1 MISIPFDTMAMKLL
15 GDIHIRELYS
25 NILEE
30 RPVYMLENEEVC
42 EIAKN
47 ILQKH
52 CSLFEGTVIFLCK
65 RHHQQAQTQ
74 KNLYTEK
81 ELKKELRQAEAEPT
95 KSKQ

>member
-1 MISIPFDTMAMKLL
+1 MLYTMAMKLL

-30 RPVYMLENEEVC
+30 CPVYMLENEEVC

-47 ILQKH
+47 ILQEIFVLYLRVRSFSYAKDIINKRKLKKTYVKKK
-52 CSLFEGTVIFLCK
+52 SL
-65 RHHQQAQTQ
+65 R
-74 KNLYTEK
+74 K
-81 ELKKELRQAEAEPT
+81 ELKQAEAEPT